1 MEKFSIKLK
10 VWRQKNNETQGKFAN
25 YDVDDLNEHMSFLEM
40 LDVLNERLIS
50 SREEP
55 IAFEHDCR
63 EGICGSCS
71 MVINGKPHGPLK
83 GTTTCQLHMYHF
95 NDGDN
100 ITIEPW
106 RAKSFQVIG
115 AWFAF
120 GVIERL
126 NKLETADILF
136 KEDLLK
142 RAEQEPKNLEIFML
156 LEELFKTSD
165 KHQESIDQ
173 NIHTQIKLDHLEEQ
187 LSKAL
192 SDIEKI
198 KDKVRQNGNSHSIDN
213 VSR

>member
-1 MEKFSIKLK
+1 MKISENTNIGLPL
-10 VWRQKNNETQGKFAN
+10 RN
-25 YDVDDLNEHMSFLEM
+25 
-40 LDVLNERLIS
+40 LIGL
-50 SREEP
+50 
-55 IAFEHDCR
+55 IGA
-63 EGICGSCS
+63 I
-71 MVINGKPHGPLK
+71 
-83 GTTTCQLHMYHF
+83 
-95 NDGDN
+95 
-100 ITIEPW
+100 
-106 RAKSFQVIG
+106 VIG

>member
-1 MEKFSIKLK
+1 MKI
-10 VWRQKNNETQGKFAN
+10 NENTNIGLPLRN
-25 YDVDDLNEHMSFLEM
+25 
-40 LDVLNERLIS
+40 LIGL
-50 SREEP
+50 
-55 IAFEHDCR
+55 IGA
-63 EGICGSCS
+63 I
-71 MVINGKPHGPLK
+71 
-83 GTTTCQLHMYHF
+83 
-95 NDGDN
+95 
-100 ITIEPW
+100 
-106 RAKSFQVIG
+106 VIG

-156 LEELFKTSD
+156 LEELFKQTD
-165 KHQESIDQ
+165 KQQESIDQ

-192 SDIEKI
+192 KDIEKL
-198 KDKVRQNGNSHSIDN
+198 KDKVRENGNSHSVNN